1 MKKNIDQDY
10 AFEEGERYAEPE
22 DAGELDMPE
31 GTIGESLMESVEWA
45 SGYLKR
51 YIERTG
57 KSQREV
63 AAELGVS
70 PSLIS
75 GFLSGKYSAPHTTVQ
90 KVRELAKISEKK
102 KVTPKRP
109 GFVETTISRRVMQ
122 AIQYSHLQGAISV
135 VYGDAGIGK
144 TEACRQYL
152 KQNSLAI
159 GITISPT
166 YASITGVNELIAEK
180 MGIRERVARRITS
193 EIVSKLR
200 GSGRVLIIDEAQHLT
215 TRSLNHLRCI
225 SDESGA
231 GICFIGN
238 EEVYKRLKGS
248 GKADFAQLF
257 SRIGMHPHVLV
268 NHISREDVGAIF
280 GRMDVDSESQDILY
294 SICRTLYGLRGAVN
308 VYINTAALY
317 GSITPSGL
325 ARVMKEMDIG
335 GAAYGG

>member
-1 MKKNIDQDY
+1 MKKNINQEY
-10 AFEEGERYAEPE
+10 GFEEEERYAEQGDGGEPE
-22 DAGELDMPE
+22 MPE
-31 GTIGESLMESVEWA
+31 GTIGEALAESVEWA
-45 SGYLKR
+45 IGYLR
-51 YIERTG
+51 QYIEKTG
-57 KSQREV
+57 KPQSAV
-63 AAELGVS
+63 AAELD
-70 PSLIS
+70 IS
-75 GFLSGKYSAPHTTVQ
+75 SGALSSFLGRKYKTPHTIVK
-90 KVRELAKISEKK
+90 KVKELAAISEKK
-102 KVTPKRP
+102 KVTPQRP

-193 EIVSKLR
+193 EIVTKLR
-200 GSGRVLIIDEAQHLT
+200 GSGRVLIVDEAQHLT

-231 GICFIGN
+231 GICFVGN

-280 GRMDVDSESQDILY
+280 GRMEVDSESQEILY

-317 GSITPSGL
+317 GSITPAGL

-335 GAAYGG
+335 GTAYGG

>member
-10 AFEEGERYAEPE
+10 AFEEEERYAEPE

-31 GTIGESLMESVEWA
+31 GTIGESLAESVEWA
-45 SGYLKR
+45 IGYLKR
-51 YIERTG
+51 YIEKTG
-57 KSQREV
+57 KPQSAV
-63 AAELGVS
+63 AAELD
-70 PSLIS
+70 IS
-75 GFLSGKYSAPHTTVQ
+75 SGALSSFLGGKYKTPHRIVP
-90 KVRELAKISEKK
+90 KVRELAEISEKK

-109 GFVETTISRRVMQ
+109 DFVETTISRRVMQ

-166 YASITGVNELIAEK
+166 YSSITGVNELIAEK

-268 NHISREDVGAIF
+268 NHISREDVKAIF

-317 GSITPSGL
+317 GSITPTGL